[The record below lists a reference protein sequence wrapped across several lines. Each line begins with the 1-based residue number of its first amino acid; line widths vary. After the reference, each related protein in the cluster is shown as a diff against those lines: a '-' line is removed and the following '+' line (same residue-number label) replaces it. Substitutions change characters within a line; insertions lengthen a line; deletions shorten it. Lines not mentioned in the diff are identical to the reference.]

1 MVPLVYFQLL
11 SAGLFVIGLYG
22 VLARR
27 SAVLIIMSIE
37 LMLNAVNINLIAA
50 ASHLGYR
57 SAADA
62 FANFD
67 GQIIAI
73 FVITVAAAEVG
84 LALAIILRMYRNRG
98 TINVD
103 EIHLMR
109 W

>member
-11 SAGLFVIGLYG
+11 SAALFAVGLYG

-27 SAVLIIMSIE
+27 SAVLIVISIE

-50 ASHLGYR
+50 ASHMDGTGK
-57 SAADA
+57 

-67 GQIIAI
+67 GQLIAI
-73 FVITVAAAEVG
+73 FIITVAAAEVG
-84 LALAIILRMYRNRG
+84 LALAIILRIYRNRS
-98 TINVD
+98 TVNVD
-103 EIHLMR
+103 EINLMK